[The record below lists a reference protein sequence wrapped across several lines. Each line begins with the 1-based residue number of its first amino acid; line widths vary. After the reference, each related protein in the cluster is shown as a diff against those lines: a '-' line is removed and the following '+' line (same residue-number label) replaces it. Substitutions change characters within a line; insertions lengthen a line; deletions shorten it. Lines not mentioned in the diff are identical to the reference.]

1 MLALERQKL
10 SRKKVLQ
17 AIKKESEA
25 ADLAMIRRWQA
36 LPMDRRTNFLLKK
49 IGPTRY
55 AL

>member
-1 MLALERQKL
+1 MKDKKL

>member
-1 MLALERQKL
+1 LKYKKT

-17 AIKKESEA
+17 ALKNESEA

-36 LPMDRRTNFLLKK
+36 LPMDRRTSFLLKK

-55 AL
+55 TL